1 MDKFIIDRQ
10 FGGAI
15 WVNVQKGIVTKCYGE
30 AEKFNAEM
38 EKRYKSKGIAFL
50 KENFEAVMKPAYY
63 DVKSVAIIN
72 ELQKLASI
80 ESNLRVVGNLM
91 SSTSTPKDHKERLK
105 IAYSDL
111 LSKRIKQ
118 ERKLKAIRKRIQTVH
133 NYPHEV

>member
-15 WVNVQKGIVTKCYGE
+15 WVNVQKGTVTKCYGE
-30 AEKFNAEM
+30 TDKFNAEM
-38 EKRYKSKGIAFL
+38 EKRYKGKGIAFL

-63 DVKSVAIIN
+63 AVKSVAIIN

-91 SSTSTPKDHKERLK
+91 SSMNTPKEDEERLK
-105 IAYSDL
+105 IAYNDL
-111 LSKRIKQ
+111 LSKRGTQ
-118 ERKLKAIRKRIQTVH
+118 RDKLKRIRKRIQTTH